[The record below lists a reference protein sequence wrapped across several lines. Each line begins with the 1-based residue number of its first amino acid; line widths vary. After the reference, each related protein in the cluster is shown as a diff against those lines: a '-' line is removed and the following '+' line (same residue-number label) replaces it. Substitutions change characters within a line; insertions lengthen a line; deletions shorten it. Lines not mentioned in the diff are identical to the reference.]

1 MKQNLVPDIAVFV
14 RVLELGTFA
23 ATADEAGLTSSGV
36 SRIISRLE
44 GRLGVKLLYR
54 STRRLALTPEGETF
68 LGYAKKIL
76 EVVEAAEADV
86 SRILGRPRGH
96 LRVNCGTAFARHKLA
111 PLLPL
116 FLEKYPDMTVDVS
129 VSDRRI
135 DPVADQ
141 CDVTIRVGPLSDSDF
156 VAIRLGTVKRVIAAS
171 PTYLAARG
179 MPASIHDLTHH
190 DCLVLT
196 GFSRLALWPMYDH
209 GTKVDLAVKGPIT
222 SDSADTLLHM
232 AIAGAGI
239 IRLGDFLG
247 TEAMACGQ
255 LVPLLADCHDDD
267 PQPITALVLP
277 GRQVIPRVRA
287 FVDFLKSELWFGS
300 DLPEMPRNRDDRN
313 QSW

>member
-1 MKQNLVPDIAVFV
+1 MKSTLTPDIAVFV
-14 RVLELGTFA
+14 RVHELGTFA
-23 ATADEAGLTSSGV
+23 ATADETGLTSSGV

-68 LGYAKKIL
+68 LGYARKIL
-76 EVVEAAEADV
+76 ETVEAAEADV
-86 SRILGRPRGH
+86 SRTLGRPRGH

-111 PLLPL
+111 PVLPL
-116 FLEKYPDMTVDVS
+116 LLEKYPDMTVDVS

-141 CDVTIRVGPLSDSDF
+141 CDVTVRVGPLTDSDL
-156 VAIRLGTVKRVIAAS
+156 VAIRLGTVRRVIAAS
-171 PTYLAARG
+171 PKYLSVRG
-179 MPASIHDLTHH
+179 TPTSIDDLIDH
-190 DCLVLT
+190 DCLTLT
-196 GFSRLALWPMYDH
+196 GFSRLATWPMYNH
-209 GTKVDLAVKGPIT
+209 GSRVELAVKGPIT

-247 TEAMACGQ
+247 AEALANGQ
-255 LVPLLADCHDDD
+255 LVSLLENCHDDD

-277 GRQVIPRVRA
+277 GRQAIPRVRV
-287 FVDFLKSELWFGS
+287 FVDFLKSEL
-300 DLPEMPRNRDDRN
+300 
-313 QSW
+313 